1 MNKLL
6 IYVQNSDV
14 TFSVQELLINSLRP
28 EKGRD
33 ILRSTSLRPEKGRDI
48 LRSTSLRPEKGRDI
62 LRSTASH

>member
-1 MNKLL
+1 MQELLIYIHKRNALFYMNKLL

-33 ILRSTSLRPEKGRDI
+33 ILRST
-48 LRSTSLRPEKGRDI
+48 
-62 LRSTASH
+62 ASH